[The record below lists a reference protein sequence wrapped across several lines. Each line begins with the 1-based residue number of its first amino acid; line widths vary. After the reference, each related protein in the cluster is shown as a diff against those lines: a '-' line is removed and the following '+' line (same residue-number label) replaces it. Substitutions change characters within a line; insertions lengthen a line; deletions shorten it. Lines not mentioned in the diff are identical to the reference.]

1 VEILAVDAPDFSCW
15 IDSDKDHNFGK
26 DLSDHNAEQLDTNW
40 DIMSQQEVDLESET
54 DPVLRQGKACLQFTF
69 MD

>member
-1 VEILAVDAPDFSCW
+1 MVDAPDFSCW

-54 DPVLRQGKACLQFTF
+54 DPVLR
-69 MD
+69 